1 MSGCFVKLFVDL
13 IGSLGHQY
21 VGLASARC
29 VEGNMV
35 PLTRSYAAM
44 MGDIQSY
51 TWQHSECLAKITIR
65 QCKAFRFWDF
75 AMKSLCSDPA
85 GIAEVI

>member
-29 VEGNMV
+29 VKGNMV

-51 TWQHSECLAKITIR
+51 TW
-65 QCKAFRFWDF
+65 
-75 AMKSLCSDPA
+75 
-85 GIAEVI
+85 